1 MAARHNAAEKG
12 RYSNAARREK
22 HKHYVNAADCDRI
35 HDYSFTGNGNPASA
49 KQWWN
54 WPLHRFTKP
63 VPQSP

>member
-54 WPLHRFTKP
+54 
-63 VPQSP
+63 